1 MLTLTPAELREFT
14 GKRRS
19 DAQARVLD
27 HLRLP
32 YSARPDGTL
41 IVLRAVA
48 ELKLG
53 GAVTMP
59 RREPQLQ
66 P

>member
-1 MLTLTPAELREFT
+1 MNLSPSELREFT
-14 GKRRS
+14 GRRRS

-27 HLRLP
+27 FMGIP
-32 YSARPDGTL
+32 YTARPDGTL
-41 IVLRAVA
+41 VVLRVVA
-48 ELKLG
+48 ERAAG
-53 GAVTMP
+53 GGGTIP